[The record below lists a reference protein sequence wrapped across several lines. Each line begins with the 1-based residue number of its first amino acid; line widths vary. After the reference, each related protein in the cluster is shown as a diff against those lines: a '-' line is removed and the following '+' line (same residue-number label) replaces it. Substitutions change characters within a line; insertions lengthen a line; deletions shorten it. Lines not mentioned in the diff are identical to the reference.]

1 MTLVRKLIAQ
11 WSGGLMVYRDGF
23 RVPPY
28 GGPEDDWLDLDRTSL
43 SYKSH
48 KVNRAQLIGKVDI
61 TSRGNPN
68 LIDQTNREGLAD
80 CPEKA
85 ALIALLQNVI
95 SKQVRSFLEQTDE
108 EYSLQNTPTFE
119 DIEKRFETEEKQLKR
134 NIKYLKSMA

>member
-61 TSRGNPN
+61 TSRGNPH

-85 ALIALLQNVI
+85 ALVAILQKLI
-95 SKQVRSFLEQTDE
+95 SRQFRSFLDRVDE
-108 EYSLQNTPTFE
+108 EVSLQKAPSLKDLE
-119 DIEKRFETEEKQLKR
+119 ARFETQ
-134 NIKYLKSMA
+134 